1 MRPRISIILP
11 VYNRMYLVRHAVQ
24 SLFDQTFKD
33 FEIIAVDD
41 GSDDATWESLKDLEK
56 LDSRVK
62 PLRLKRHAG
71 LTEAIKAAHEVAQG
85 DICVKQDSDD
95 LSLPNR
101 LEVIEKMFSKYPA
114 MDFFYHS
121 MYQVY
126 MSEPE
131 SEMLRRAYIR
141 ATPIEREKILKEQY
155 IPGAYS
161 YKRES
166 VLKLPYRKL
175 HCSEDWMLILD
186 FFLRDMKI
194 GFIDEALYE
203 YIMRPDSNSIISS
216 ELQYKEDEESMK
228 EILSQEYGI
237 HNFIYGQ
244 GKIHP

>member
-11 VYNRMYLVRHAVQ
+11 VYNRMHLIRHSMQ

-41 GSDDATWESLKDLEK
+41 GSDDSTWEILKELQAK
-56 LDSRVK
+56 DSRVK
-62 PLRLKRHAG
+62 PQKLKRHSG
-71 LTEAIKAAHEVAQG
+71 LTEAIKLAHEVAEG

-101 LEVIEKMFSKYPA
+101 LEVIERMFSKYPA

-121 MYQVY
+121 MYQTFTED
-126 MSEPE
+126 SDL
-131 SEMLRRAYIR
+131 LRRDYIR
-141 ATPIEREKILKEQY
+141 ATQIEKERILKEQY

-194 GFIDEALYE
+194 GYIDEALYE
-203 YIMRPDSNSIISS
+203 YIMRPDSNSVMSS
-216 ELQYKEDEESMK
+216 ELQYREDEESMK
-228 EILSQEYGI
+228 TILSEEYGI
-237 HNFIYGQ
+237 HNFTYGQ
-244 GKIHP
+244 GKIHS

>member
-1 MRPRISIILP
+1 MHLI
-11 VYNRMYLVRHAVQ
+11 RHSMQ

-41 GSDDATWESLKDLEK
+41 GSDDSTWEILKELQAK
-56 LDSRVK
+56 DSRVK
-62 PLRLKRHAG
+62 PQKLKRHSG
-71 LTEAIKAAHEVAQG
+71 LTEAIKLAHEVAEG

-101 LEVIEKMFSKYPA
+101 LEVIERMFSKYPA

-121 MYQVY
+121 MYQTFTED
-126 MSEPE
+126 SDL
-131 SEMLRRAYIR
+131 LRRDYIR
-141 ATPIEREKILKEQY
+141 ATQIEKERILKEQY

-194 GFIDEALYE
+194 GYIDEALYE
-203 YIMRPDSNSIISS
+203 YIMRPDSNSVMSS
-216 ELQYKEDEESMK
+216 ELQYREDEESMK
-228 EILSQEYGI
+228 TILSEEYGI
-237 HNFIYGQ
+237 HNFTYGQ
-244 GKIHP
+244 GKIHS